1 MKDWFR
7 VFTLRDGSKREI
19 RIDYDKYGLFYK
31 LYKYTTY
38 YKESILLFI

>member
-19 RIDYDKYGLFYK
+19 RIDYDKFGLF
-31 LYKYTTY
+31 LQV
-38 YKESILLFI
+38 I